1 MFASPAF
8 AQAATGAAPSGV
20 GGLIAFLPYI
30 AIFAIFYFLLIRP
43 QQQRLKAHRAMVD
56 AVQRGD
62 EVVTGGGIIGKVT
75 KVDGIEVEVEVAS
88 GIKVKVL
95 KGTLADV
102 RGKGAGGAGPIA
114 ADKPVAANGN

>member
-1 MFASPAF
+1 MFATPAF
-8 AQAATGAAPSGV
+8 AQAATGGASG
-20 GGLIAFLPYI
+20 GMAGLIAFLPYV

-62 EVVTGGGIIGKVT
+62 EVVTGGGIVGKVT
-75 KVDGIEVEVEVAS
+75 KADGAEIEVEIAT

-102 RGKGAGGAGPIA
+102 RTRGTPA
-114 ADKPVAANGN
+114 AVPAVPANGN